1 MMKKMKW
8 VALPAAV
15 SLMLL
20 SACGSN
26 GENKNSGA
34 EKTAGEN
41 SATAKSTQSAQA
53 TKESAKPEL
62 KALMRLGPNFE
73 KDPIAAMLQEKTGYK
88 VNYEAL
94 PVDKPEDKLNL
105 LIASSEPYDIVS
117 TGGDSSSKAI
127 YADYAKKGA
136 LVDLT
141 PLIEQYG
148 QNIKASLSAETL
160 EMAKVDGKIYA
171 IPTRSIE
178 SVGTSLMI
186 RKDWLDKV
194 GMQVPTTL
202 DELTAV
208 LKAFKEKDPGGN
220 GAKNIPMAIK
230 GDVPMVDNI
239 VGAFGI
245 VNDWNDVN
253 GQLVPRAMNPAFKE
267 YLAFMSDLYKQGL
280 LDQEFAINK
289 DATVKEKFTNGKV
302 GVIVLHWADIP
313 QIDDALKK
321 NFPDA
326 EYVYVPALAG
336 KDGQA
341 GLAQSSGFDR
351 ITFVPKSSKHPEDA
365 IKWIDAKLNPDTF
378 KNMAIGLEGTHHTFK
393 DGNYY
398 PILPIFNDERG
409 SASNYLTGID
419 EKNYPIYW
427 QARVRK
433 DERLYKGWEALN
445 KQQKPEVF
453 KKNPL
458 GLAPYLP
465 KYSKEDAQLGQMVN
479 DYAVKVIVGG
489 EQLTGFDAF
498 TEKYKQAGGQTS
510 FDEINAWYATVHK

>member
-1 MMKKMKW
+1 MKKTMKW
-8 VALPAAV
+8 AAVPAAFG
-15 SLMLL
+15 LLLL
-20 SACGSN
+20 SACGTN
-26 GENKNSGA
+26 NSEG
-34 EKTAGEN
+34 GN
-41 SATAKSTQSAQA
+41 SVSSPSAQPA
-53 TKESAKPEL
+53 SEGSKPEL

-73 KDPIAAMLQEKTGYK
+73 KDPIAVMLEEKTGYK
-88 VNYEAL
+88 VKYEAL

-105 LIASSEPYDIVS
+105 LIASSEPYDIVT

-141 PLIEQYG
+141 PLIEKYG
-148 QNIKASLSAETL
+148 KNIKASLSEETL

-186 RKDWLDKV
+186 RKDWLEKV
-194 GMQVPTTL
+194 GLQVPTTL

-220 GAKNIPMAIK
+220 GAKNVPMSIK

-245 VNDWNDVN
+245 VNDWNDLN

-267 YLAFMSDLYKQGL
+267 YLAYMSDLYGQGL
-280 LDQEFAINK
+280 LDPEFAINK
-289 DATVKEKFTNGKV
+289 DATVKEKFTNGKA

-326 EYVYVPALAG
+326 SYAYIPALTG
-336 KDGQA
+336 KDGLA

-351 ITFVPKSSKHPEDA
+351 LTFIPKASKHPEEA
-365 IKWIDAKLNPDTF
+365 IQWIDAKLDPDTF

-393 DGNYY
+393 DDNYY

-409 SASNYLTGID
+409 AASNYLSGID
-419 EKNYPIYW
+419 EEKYPIYW

-433 DERLYKGWEALN
+433 DERLYKGWESLN
-445 KQQKPEVF
+445 KQQKPEAF
-453 KKNPL
+453 KQNPL
-458 GLAPYLP
+458 GLAPYFP
-465 KYSKEDAQLGQMVN
+465 NYSKEDAQLGQLVN
-479 DYAVKVIVGG
+479 DYAVKVIVGSEG
-489 EQLTGFDAF
+489 LEGFDAF
-498 TEKYKQAGGQTS
+498 TEKYKKAGGQTS
-510 FDEINAWYATVHK
+510 YDELNAWYATARK